1 MAQLS
6 SALEEKKIIM
16 KLISQAEKQE
26 EINTEIDND
35 KRIRRCAKDIERKH
49 KCPHQGCEKSYGT

>member
-16 KLISQAEKQE
+16 ELIANAEKREKENE
-26 EINTEIDND
+26 EDSL
-35 KRIRRCAKDIERKH
+35 K
-49 KCPHQGCEKSYGT
+49 